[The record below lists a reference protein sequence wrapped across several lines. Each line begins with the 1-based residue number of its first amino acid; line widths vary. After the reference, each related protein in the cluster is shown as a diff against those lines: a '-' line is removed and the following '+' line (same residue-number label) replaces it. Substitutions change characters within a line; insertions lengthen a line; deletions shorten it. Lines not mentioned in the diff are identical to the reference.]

1 VVVASEPHSVA
12 STPGTA
18 ARRAMSAPPAPV
30 DVAPLIVG
38 FDGSMPATAALGWA
52 AGTGIPV
59 IVVRVVDPRRPR
71 PPGADHPRDEL
82 GVDDAAQ
89 VLGDH
94 AGVAGRRLA
103 DCAWRPE
110 LVEACSPAAGL
121 AASARRHG
129 ASAIVVGASAIVVG
143 SHRRGHRHA
152 VHNNQVHEL
161 LAKADAPVVVV
172 PPQAAAHLLGSSECK
187 RSARCA

>member
-1 VVVASEPHSVA
+1 
-12 STPGTA
+12 
-18 ARRAMSAPPAPV
+18 MSARPAPV

-38 FDGSMPATAALGWA
+38 FDGSMSATAALGWA

-59 IVVRVVDPRRPR
+59 IVVRVVDPRAR

-82 GVDDAAQ
+82 AVDDAAQ

-129 ASAIVVGASAIVVG
+129 ASAIVVG

-152 VHNNQVHEL
+152 VQNNQVHEL
-161 LAKADAPVVVV
+161 LANADAPVVVV